1 MVCFFN
7 IVSLIG
13 TEIDMSYR
21 INRKLIAF
29 GDGLRLAKEKKKA
42 NK

>member
-1 MVCFFN
+1 MVLWGFLY

-13 TEIDMSYR
+13 TEVDMSYR

-29 GDGLRLAKEKKKA
+29 GDGLKMAKEKKS
-42 NK
+42 